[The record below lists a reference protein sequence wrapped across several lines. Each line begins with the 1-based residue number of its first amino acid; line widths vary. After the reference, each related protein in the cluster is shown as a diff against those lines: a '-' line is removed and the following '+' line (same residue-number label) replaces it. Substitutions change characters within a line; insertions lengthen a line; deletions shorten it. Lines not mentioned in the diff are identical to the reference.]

1 MNCIILLWSSFL
13 TWLTVSMTTL
23 DGVSEQ
29 KESKEHET
37 EK

>member
-1 MNCIILLWSSFL
+1 VLWSSFP

-29 KESKEHET
+29 KESKGKKKKHET